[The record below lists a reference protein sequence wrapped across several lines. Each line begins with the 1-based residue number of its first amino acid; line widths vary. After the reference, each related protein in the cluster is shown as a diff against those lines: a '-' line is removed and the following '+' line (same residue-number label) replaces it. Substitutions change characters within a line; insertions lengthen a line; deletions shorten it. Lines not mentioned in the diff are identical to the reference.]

1 MIKVC
6 YSELD
11 GPKGLSLRLE
21 AAGHAGYAPAGQD
34 IVCAGASTLMQALVY
49 LLAGEESARSDAWD
63 EPEGPRLAVAAQA
76 PVAPWVQGAFEL
88 AKAGFTLLAERYPDN
103 LRFADVSRS
112 GQQSMMDLQLFA
124 EGEAAPALSPEQSR
138 QAVAA
143 GTLKPE
149 APAAQPEAP
158 RQTPAEPEPQPE
170 EEPDASSEEADS
182 SIESGDASASSS
194 EAAASSKPA
203 AHSTASSHAASSKP
217 AAHSAASS
225 HAASSSHSAA
235 SSHAASSH
243 AASSHAAS
251 SSTSASSG
259 SSHTTETTDAKINAY
274 VRRLRNLQKRSSK
287 KLYQTAS
294 SAYSEY
300 MEHPVEERNLALKVS
315 IVLGKTM
322 ELTKLQNE
330 CDKEFKEIVTELR
343 QYLRENGY
351 DQSIADAA
359 EKEYKEEKDAMIKEL
374 TNVTYSQVTGKG
386 EGAKWLQEHADM
398 GQ

>member
-1 MIKVC
+1 MQKHTKQLI
-6 YSELD
+6 
-11 GPKGLSLRLE
+11 
-21 AAGHAGYAPAGQD
+21 AALALLLIAAVPLALHIANAD
-34 IVCAGASTLMQALVY
+34 STDEVTAS
-49 LLAGEESARSDAWD
+49 
-63 EPEGPRLAVAAQA
+63 VAASSSEAQAEA
-76 PVAPWVQGAFEL
+76 PV
-88 AKAGFTLLAERYPDN
+88 
-103 LRFADVSRS
+103 SS
-112 GQQSMMDLQLFA
+112 S
-124 EGEAAPALSPEQSR
+124 AAS
-138 QAVAA
+138 AA
-143 GTLKPE
+143 
-149 APAAQPEAP
+149 ASAS
-158 RQTPAEPEPQPE
+158 EPEPQPE

-182 SIESGDASASSS
+182 SVESGDASASSS
-194 EAAASSKPA
+194 EAAASSA
-203 AHSTASSHAASSKP
+203 ASSHAASSKS

-225 HAASSSHSAA
+225 HASSSSHSAA
-235 SSHAASSH
+235 SSHAASSS
-243 AASSHAAS
+243 SSHSAS
-251 SSTSASSG
+251 VSSG

-322 ELTKLQNE
+322 ELTKLQSE

-343 QYLRENGY
+343 HYLRENGY

-386 EGAKWLQEHADM
+386 EGGKWLQEHADM

>member
-1 MIKVC
+1 
-6 YSELD
+6 
-11 GPKGLSLRLE
+11 
-21 AAGHAGYAPAGQD
+21 
-34 IVCAGASTLMQALVY
+34 MQKHTKQLIA
-49 LLAGEESARSDAWD
+49 
-63 EPEGPRLAVAAQA
+63 AVALLLVAAVPLALHIANADPTDEVTASAAASAAASSSEAQA
-76 PVAPWVQGAFEL
+76 
-88 AKAGFTLLAERYPDN
+88 
-103 LRFADVSRS
+103 
-112 GQQSMMDLQLFA
+112 
-124 EGEAAPALSPEQSR
+124 
-138 QAVAA
+138 
-143 GTLKPE
+143 E
-149 APAAQPEAP
+149 APVSSAADS
-158 RQTPAEPEPQPE
+158 TSEPEPQPE

-182 SIESGDASASSS
+182 SAESGDASASSS

-203 AHSTASSHAASSKP
+203 AHSAASSHAASSKP

-235 SSHAASSH
+235 SSHAASSS
-243 AASSHAAS
+243 SSHSAS
-251 SSTSASSG
+251 VSSG

-322 ELTKLQNE
+322 ELTKLQSE
-330 CDKEFKEIVTELR
+330 CDKEFQEIVTELR
-343 QYLRENGY
+343 HYLRENGY

-386 EGAKWLQEHADM
+386 EGGKWLQEHADM

>member
-1 MIKVC
+1 
-6 YSELD
+6 
-11 GPKGLSLRLE
+11 
-21 AAGHAGYAPAGQD
+21 
-34 IVCAGASTLMQALVY
+34 MQKHTKQLIA
-49 LLAGEESARSDAWD
+49 
-63 EPEGPRLAVAAQA
+63 AVALLLIAAVPLAQHIANADSTDETVASAAASSSEAQA
-76 PVAPWVQGAFEL
+76 
-88 AKAGFTLLAERYPDN
+88 
-103 LRFADVSRS
+103 
-112 GQQSMMDLQLFA
+112 
-124 EGEAAPALSPEQSR
+124 
-138 QAVAA
+138 
-143 GTLKPE
+143 E
-149 APAAQPEAP
+149 APVSSSAASAADS
-158 RQTPAEPEPQPE
+158 TSEPEPQPE

-182 SIESGDASASSS
+182 SVESGDASASSS

-203 AHSTASSHAASSKP
+203 AHSAASSHAASSKP

-225 HAASSSHSAA
+225 HASS
-235 SSHAASSH
+235 
-243 AASSHAAS
+243 SSHAAS
-251 SSTSASSG
+251 SSHASSSTSVSSG
-259 SSHTTETTDAKINAY
+259 SSHTTETTDAKVNAY

-322 ELTKLQNE
+322 ELTKLQSE

-386 EGAKWLQEHADM
+386 EGGKWLEEHADM

>member
-1 MIKVC
+1 
-6 YSELD
+6 
-11 GPKGLSLRLE
+11 
-21 AAGHAGYAPAGQD
+21 
-34 IVCAGASTLMQALVY
+34 MQKHTKQLIA
-49 LLAGEESARSDAWD
+49 
-63 EPEGPRLAVAAQA
+63 AVALLLVAAVPLALHIANADSTDETVASAAASSSEAQA
-76 PVAPWVQGAFEL
+76 EVPV
-88 AKAGFTLLAERYPDN
+88 
-103 LRFADVSRS
+103 SS
-112 GQQSMMDLQLFA
+112 S
-124 EGEAAPALSPEQSR
+124 AASATDSTS
-138 QAVAA
+138 
-143 GTLKPE
+143 
-149 APAAQPEAP
+149 
-158 RQTPAEPEPQPE
+158 EPEPQPE

-182 SIESGDASASSS
+182 SAESGDASASSS
-194 EAAASSKPA
+194 EAAASSA
-203 AHSTASSHAASSKP
+203 ASSHAASSKS

-225 HAASSSHSAA
+225 HASSSSHA
-235 SSHAASSH
+235 

-251 SSTSASSG
+251 SSSSTSASTSSG

-322 ELTKLQNE
+322 ELTKLQSE

-343 QYLRENGY
+343 HYLRENGY

-359 EKEYKEEKDAMIKEL
+359 EKEYKEEKDALIKEL

-386 EGAKWLQEHADM
+386 EGGKWLQEHADM

>member
-1 MIKVC
+1 
-6 YSELD
+6 
-11 GPKGLSLRLE
+11 
-21 AAGHAGYAPAGQD
+21 
-34 IVCAGASTLMQALVY
+34 MQKHTKQLIA
-49 LLAGEESARSDAWD
+49 
-63 EPEGPRLAVAAQA
+63 AVALLLIAAVPLAQHIANADSTDETVASAAASSSEAQA
-76 PVAPWVQGAFEL
+76 
-88 AKAGFTLLAERYPDN
+88 
-103 LRFADVSRS
+103 
-112 GQQSMMDLQLFA
+112 
-124 EGEAAPALSPEQSR
+124 
-138 QAVAA
+138 
-143 GTLKPE
+143 E
-149 APAAQPEAP
+149 APVSSSAASAADS
-158 RQTPAEPEPQPE
+158 TSEPEPQPE

-182 SIESGDASASSS
+182 SVESGDASASSS
-194 EAAASSKPA
+194 EAAASSA
-203 AHSTASSHAASSKP
+203 ASSHAASSKP

-235 SSHAASSH
+235 SSHAASS
-243 AASSHAAS
+243 SSS
-251 SSTSASSG
+251 SSTSASASSG
-259 SSHTTETTDAKINAY
+259 SSHTTETTDAKVNAY

-322 ELTKLQNE
+322 ELTKLQSE

-386 EGAKWLQEHADM
+386 EGGKWLEEHADM

>member
-1 MIKVC
+1 
-6 YSELD
+6 
-11 GPKGLSLRLE
+11 
-21 AAGHAGYAPAGQD
+21 
-34 IVCAGASTLMQALVY
+34 MQKHTKQLIA
-49 LLAGEESARSDAWD
+49 
-63 EPEGPRLAVAAQA
+63 AVALLLIAAVPLALHIANADSTDETVASAAASSSEAQA
-76 PVAPWVQGAFEL
+76 
-88 AKAGFTLLAERYPDN
+88 
-103 LRFADVSRS
+103 
-112 GQQSMMDLQLFA
+112 
-124 EGEAAPALSPEQSR
+124 
-138 QAVAA
+138 
-143 GTLKPE
+143 E
-149 APAAQPEAP
+149 APVSSSAASAADST
-158 RQTPAEPEPQPE
+158 REPEPQPE

-182 SIESGDASASSS
+182 SAESGDASASSS
-194 EAAASSKPA
+194 EAAASSKP
-203 AHSTASSHAASSKP
+203 ASSHAASSKP

-235 SSHAASSH
+235 SSHAASS
-243 AASSHAAS
+243 
-251 SSTSASSG
+251 STSASSG
-259 SSHTTETTDAKINAY
+259 SSHTTETTDAKVNAY

-322 ELTKLQNE
+322 ELTKLQSE
-330 CDKEFKEIVTELR
+330 CDKEFQEIVTELR

-386 EGAKWLQEHADM
+386 EGGKWLQEHADM

>member
-1 MIKVC
+1 
-6 YSELD
+6 
-11 GPKGLSLRLE
+11 
-21 AAGHAGYAPAGQD
+21 
-34 IVCAGASTLMQALVY
+34 MQKNTKQLIA
-49 LLAGEESARSDAWD
+49 
-63 EPEGPRLAVAAQA
+63 AVALLLIAAVPLGLHIANADSTDEVTASAAASSSEEQAEA
-76 PVAPWVQGAFEL
+76 PV
-88 AKAGFTLLAERYPDN
+88 
-103 LRFADVSRS
+103 SS
-112 GQQSMMDLQLFA
+112 S
-124 EGEAAPALSPEQSR
+124 AASAAASASVPES
-138 QAVAA
+138 
-143 GTLKPE
+143 
-149 APAAQPEAP
+149 
-158 RQTPAEPEPQPE
+158 QPE
-170 EEPDASSEEADS
+170 EEPDASSEEEDS
-182 SIESGDASASSS
+182 SAESGDASASSS
-194 EAAASSKPA
+194 ETTASSAASSHAASSKPA
-203 AHSTASSHAASSKP
+203 AHSTASSHAASS
-217 AAHSAASS
+217 
-225 HAASSSHSAA
+225 SHSAA
-235 SSHAASSH
+235 SSHASSSH

-300 MEHPVEERNLALKVS
+300 MEYPVEERNLALKVS
-315 IVLGKTM
+315 IVLGKTLQ
-322 ELTKLQNE
+322 LTKLQNE

>member
-1 MIKVC
+1 
-6 YSELD
+6 
-11 GPKGLSLRLE
+11 
-21 AAGHAGYAPAGQD
+21 
-34 IVCAGASTLMQALVY
+34 MQKHTKQLIA
-49 LLAGEESARSDAWD
+49 
-63 EPEGPRLAVAAQA
+63 AVALLLIAAVPLALHIANADPTDETVTSAAASSSEEQAEA
-76 PVAPWVQGAFEL
+76 PVSSSAAS
-88 AKAGFTLLAERYPDN
+88 A
-103 LRFADVSRS
+103 ADSTS
-112 GQQSMMDLQLFA
+112 
-124 EGEAAPALSPEQSR
+124 
-138 QAVAA
+138 
-143 GTLKPE
+143 
-149 APAAQPEAP
+149 
-158 RQTPAEPEPQPE
+158 EPEPQPE

-182 SIESGDASASSS
+182 SAESGDASASSS

-203 AHSTASSHAASSKP
+203 AHSASSSHAASSKP

-225 HAASSSHSAA
+225 HASSSSHS
-235 SSHAASSH
+235 
-243 AASSHAAS
+243 ASSHAAS

-322 ELTKLQNE
+322 ELTKLQSE

-343 QYLRENGY
+343 HYLRENGY

-386 EGAKWLQEHADM
+386 EGGKWLQEHADM

>member
-1 MIKVC
+1 
-6 YSELD
+6 
-11 GPKGLSLRLE
+11 
-21 AAGHAGYAPAGQD
+21 
-34 IVCAGASTLMQALVY
+34 MQKHTKQLIA
-49 LLAGEESARSDAWD
+49 
-63 EPEGPRLAVAAQA
+63 AVALLLIAA
-76 PVAPWVQGAFEL
+76 VPL
-88 AKAGFTLLAERYPDN
+88 ALHIAN
-103 LRFADVSRS
+103 ADST
-112 GQQSMMDLQLFA
+112 D
-124 EGEAAPALSPEQSR
+124 E
-138 QAVAA
+138 AVAS
-143 GTLKPE
+143 
-149 APAAQPEAP
+149 AAASSSEEQAEVSVSSSAASAADS
-158 RQTPAEPEPQPE
+158 TSEPEPQPE

-182 SIESGDASASSS
+182 SAESGDASASSS
-194 EAAASSKPA
+194 EAAASSA
-203 AHSTASSHAASSKP
+203 ASSHAASSKP

-225 HAASSSHSAA
+225 HAASSSHSTA
-235 SSHAASSH
+235 SSHAASS
-243 AASSHAAS
+243 SHSAS

-259 SSHTTETTDAKINAY
+259 SSHTTETTDAKVNAY

-322 ELTKLQNE
+322 ELTKLQSE

-386 EGAKWLQEHADM
+386 EGGKWLQEHADM

>member
-1 MIKVC
+1 
-6 YSELD
+6 
-11 GPKGLSLRLE
+11 
-21 AAGHAGYAPAGQD
+21 
-34 IVCAGASTLMQALVY
+34 MQKHTKQLIA
-49 LLAGEESARSDAWD
+49 
-63 EPEGPRLAVAAQA
+63 AVALLLIAAVPLGLHIANADSTDETVASAAASSSEAQA
-76 PVAPWVQGAFEL
+76 
-88 AKAGFTLLAERYPDN
+88 
-103 LRFADVSRS
+103 
-112 GQQSMMDLQLFA
+112 
-124 EGEAAPALSPEQSR
+124 
-138 QAVAA
+138 
-143 GTLKPE
+143 E
-149 APAAQPEAP
+149 APVSSSAASAADS
-158 RQTPAEPEPQPE
+158 TSEPEPQPE

-182 SIESGDASASSS
+182 SAESGDASASSS

-203 AHSTASSHAASSKP
+203 AHSAASSHAASSKP

-235 SSHAASSH
+235 SSHAASS
-243 AASSHAAS
+243 SSS

-386 EGAKWLQEHADM
+386 EGGKWLQEHADM

>member
-1 MIKVC
+1 MQKHTKQLIAALALLLIAAVPLALHIANADPTDEVTASIAASG
-6 YSELD
+6 SE
-11 GPKGLSLRLE
+11 
-21 AAGHAGYAPAGQD
+21 
-34 IVCAGASTLMQALVY
+34 
-49 LLAGEESARSDAWD
+49 
-63 EPEGPRLAVAAQA
+63 AQA
-76 PVAPWVQGAFEL
+76 
-88 AKAGFTLLAERYPDN
+88 
-103 LRFADVSRS
+103 
-112 GQQSMMDLQLFA
+112 
-124 EGEAAPALSPEQSR
+124 
-138 QAVAA
+138 
-143 GTLKPE
+143 E
-149 APAAQPEAP
+149 APASSTASAAAS
-158 RQTPAEPEPQPE
+158 TSVPEPQPE

-182 SIESGDASASSS
+182 SVESGDASASSS
-194 EAAASSKPA
+194 EA
-203 AHSTASSHAASSKP
+203 TASSKP

-235 SSHAASSH
+235 SSHAASS
-243 AASSHAAS
+243 S
-251 SSTSASSG
+251 SSTSALSG

-322 ELTKLQNE
+322 ELTKLQSE

-343 QYLRENGY
+343 HYLRENGY

-386 EGAKWLQEHADM
+386 EGGKWLQEHADM

>member
-1 MIKVC
+1 
-6 YSELD
+6 
-11 GPKGLSLRLE
+11 
-21 AAGHAGYAPAGQD
+21 
-34 IVCAGASTLMQALVY
+34 MQKHTKQLIA
-49 LLAGEESARSDAWD
+49 
-63 EPEGPRLAVAAQA
+63 AVA
-76 PVAPWVQGAFEL
+76 
-88 AKAGFTLLAERYPDN
+88 LL
-103 LRFADVSRS
+103 L
-112 GQQSMMDLQLFA
+112 
-124 EGEAAPALSPEQSR
+124 
-138 QAVAA
+138 VAA
-143 GTLKPE
+143 VPLGLHIANADPTDE
-149 APAAQPEAP
+149 VTVSAAASSSEEQAEVPVSSSAASAADS
-158 RQTPAEPEPQPE
+158 TSEPEPQPE

-182 SIESGDASASSS
+182 SAESGDASASSS
-194 EAAASSKPA
+194 EAVASSKPA
-203 AHSTASSHAASSKP
+203 AHSASSSHAASSKP

-235 SSHAASSH
+235 SSHAASSS
-243 AASSHAAS
+243 SSHSAS
-251 SSTSASSG
+251 VSSG
-259 SSHTTETTDAKINAY
+259 SSHTTETTDAKVNAY

-322 ELTKLQNE
+322 ELTKLQSE

-386 EGAKWLQEHADM
+386 EGGKWLQEHADM

>member
-1 MIKVC
+1 MQKHTKQLIAALALLLVAAVP
-6 YSELD
+6 L
-11 GPKGLSLRLE
+11 GLHI
-21 AAGHAGYAPAGQD
+21 ANAD
-34 IVCAGASTLMQALVY
+34 FT
-49 LLAGEESARSDAWD
+49 D
-63 EPEGPRLAVAAQA
+63 EAVASAAASSSEAQA
-76 PVAPWVQGAFEL
+76 
-88 AKAGFTLLAERYPDN
+88 
-103 LRFADVSRS
+103 
-112 GQQSMMDLQLFA
+112 
-124 EGEAAPALSPEQSR
+124 
-138 QAVAA
+138 
-143 GTLKPE
+143 E
-149 APAAQPEAP
+149 APVSSAASA
-158 RQTPAEPEPQPE
+158 AASASVPEPQPE

-182 SIESGDASASSS
+182 SVESGDASAFTS
-194 EAAASSKPA
+194 EAAASSAASSHAASSKSA
-203 AHSTASSHAASSKP
+203 AHSAASSTASSHAASSKP
-217 AAHSAASS
+217 TAHSAASS
-225 HAASSSHSAA
+225 HASSSSHA
-235 SSHAASSH
+235 

-259 SSHTTETTDAKINAY
+259 SSHTMETTDAKINAY
-274 VRRLRNLQKRSSK
+274 VWQLRNLQKRSSK

-322 ELTKLQNE
+322 ELTKLQSE

-386 EGAKWLQEHADM
+386 EGGKWLQEHADM

>member
-1 MIKVC
+1 
-6 YSELD
+6 
-11 GPKGLSLRLE
+11 
-21 AAGHAGYAPAGQD
+21 
-34 IVCAGASTLMQALVY
+34 MQKHTKQLIA
-49 LLAGEESARSDAWD
+49 
-63 EPEGPRLAVAAQA
+63 AVALLLIAAVPLALHIANADSTDETVASAAASSSEAQA
-76 PVAPWVQGAFEL
+76 
-88 AKAGFTLLAERYPDN
+88 
-103 LRFADVSRS
+103 
-112 GQQSMMDLQLFA
+112 
-124 EGEAAPALSPEQSR
+124 
-138 QAVAA
+138 
-143 GTLKPE
+143 E
-149 APAAQPEAP
+149 APVSSSAASAADS
-158 RQTPAEPEPQPE
+158 TSEPEPQPE
-170 EEPDASSEEADS
+170 EEPDVSSEEADS
-182 SIESGDASASSS
+182 SAESGDASASSS
-194 EAAASSKPA
+194 EAAASSA
-203 AHSTASSHAASSKP
+203 ASSHAASSKP
-217 AAHSAASS
+217 AAHSASSS

-235 SSHAASSH
+235 SSHAASS
-243 AASSHAAS
+243 SH
-251 SSTSASSG
+251 SASVSSD

-322 ELTKLQNE
+322 ELTKLQSE

-343 QYLRENGY
+343 HYLRENGY

-386 EGAKWLQEHADM
+386 EGGKWLQEHADM

>member
-1 MIKVC
+1 
-6 YSELD
+6 
-11 GPKGLSLRLE
+11 
-21 AAGHAGYAPAGQD
+21 
-34 IVCAGASTLMQALVY
+34 MQKHTKQLIA
-49 LLAGEESARSDAWD
+49 
-63 EPEGPRLAVAAQA
+63 AVALLLIAAVPLALHIANADPTDETVTSAAASSSEEQAEA
-76 PVAPWVQGAFEL
+76 PVSSSAAS
-88 AKAGFTLLAERYPDN
+88 A
-103 LRFADVSRS
+103 ADSTS
-112 GQQSMMDLQLFA
+112 
-124 EGEAAPALSPEQSR
+124 
-138 QAVAA
+138 
-143 GTLKPE
+143 
-149 APAAQPEAP
+149 
-158 RQTPAEPEPQPE
+158 EPEPQPE

-182 SIESGDASASSS
+182 SAESGDASASSS

-203 AHSTASSHAASSKP
+203 AHSAASGHAASSKP

-235 SSHAASSH
+235 SSHAASSS
-243 AASSHAAS
+243 SSH
-251 SSTSASSG
+251 STSASSG

-322 ELTKLQNE
+322 ELTKLQSE

-386 EGAKWLQEHADM
+386 EGGKWLQEHADM

>member
-1 MIKVC
+1 MQKHTKQLIAAVALLLIAAVPLALHIANADPTDEVTASAAASS
-6 YSELD
+6 SEEQAEV
-11 GPKGLSLRLE
+11 PVSSS
-21 AAGHAGYAPAGQD
+21 AASAA
-34 IVCAGASTLMQALVY
+34 AST
-49 LLAGEESARSDAWD
+49 S
-63 EPEGPRLAVAAQA
+63 
-76 PVAPWVQGAFEL
+76 
-88 AKAGFTLLAERYPDN
+88 
-103 LRFADVSRS
+103 
-112 GQQSMMDLQLFA
+112 
-124 EGEAAPALSPEQSR
+124 
-138 QAVAA
+138 
-143 GTLKPE
+143 
-149 APAAQPEAP
+149 
-158 RQTPAEPEPQPE
+158 EPEPQPE

-182 SIESGDASASSS
+182 SVESGDASASSS
-194 EAAASSKPA
+194 EATASSA
-203 AHSTASSHAASSKP
+203 ASSHAASSKS

-225 HAASSSHSAA
+225 HASSSSHSAA
-235 SSHAASSH
+235 SSHAASSS
-243 AASSHAAS
+243 SSHSAS

-259 SSHTTETTDAKINAY
+259 SSHTTETTDAKVNAY

-322 ELTKLQNE
+322 ELTKLQSE

-386 EGAKWLQEHADM
+386 EGGKWLQEHADM

>member
-1 MIKVC
+1 MQKHTKQLI
-6 YSELD
+6 
-11 GPKGLSLRLE
+11 
-21 AAGHAGYAPAGQD
+21 AA
-34 IVCAGASTLMQALVY
+34 LAL
-49 LLAGEESARSDAWD
+49 LL
-63 EPEGPRLAVAAQA
+63 VAAVPLALHIANADSTDETVASAAASSSEAQA
-76 PVAPWVQGAFEL
+76 EVPV
-88 AKAGFTLLAERYPDN
+88 
-103 LRFADVSRS
+103 SS
-112 GQQSMMDLQLFA
+112 S
-124 EGEAAPALSPEQSR
+124 AASATDSTS
-138 QAVAA
+138 
-143 GTLKPE
+143 
-149 APAAQPEAP
+149 
-158 RQTPAEPEPQPE
+158 EPEPQPE

-182 SIESGDASASSS
+182 SVESGDASASSS
-194 EAAASSKPA
+194 EAAASSA
-203 AHSTASSHAASSKP
+203 ASSHAASSKS

-225 HAASSSHSAA
+225 HASS
-235 SSHAASSH
+235 SSH

-251 SSTSASSG
+251 SSSSTSASTSSG

-322 ELTKLQNE
+322 ELTKLQSE

-359 EKEYKEEKDAMIKEL
+359 EKEYKEEKDALIKEL

-386 EGAKWLQEHADM
+386 EGGKWLQEHADM

>member
-1 MIKVC
+1 
-6 YSELD
+6 
-11 GPKGLSLRLE
+11 
-21 AAGHAGYAPAGQD
+21 
-34 IVCAGASTLMQALVY
+34 MQKHTKQLIA
-49 LLAGEESARSDAWD
+49 
-63 EPEGPRLAVAAQA
+63 AVALLLVAAVPLALHIANADSTDETVASAAASSSEAQA
-76 PVAPWVQGAFEL
+76 EVPASSA
-88 AKAGFTLLAERYPDN
+88 ASA
-103 LRFADVSRS
+103 ADSTS
-112 GQQSMMDLQLFA
+112 
-124 EGEAAPALSPEQSR
+124 
-138 QAVAA
+138 
-143 GTLKPE
+143 
-149 APAAQPEAP
+149 
-158 RQTPAEPEPQPE
+158 EPEPQPE

-182 SIESGDASASSS
+182 SAESGDASASSS
-194 EAAASSKPA
+194 EAAASSA
-203 AHSTASSHAASSKP
+203 ASSHAASSKS

-225 HAASSSHSAA
+225 HASSSSHA
-235 SSHAASSH
+235 

-251 SSTSASSG
+251 SSSSTSTSASSG
-259 SSHTTETTDAKINAY
+259 SSHITETTDAKVNAY

-322 ELTKLQNE
+322 ELTKLQSE

-359 EKEYKEEKDAMIKEL
+359 EKEYKEEKDALIKEL

-386 EGAKWLQEHADM
+386 EGGKWLQEHADM

>member
-1 MIKVC
+1 MQKHTKQLIAAVA
-6 YSELD
+6 LLLVAAV
-11 GPKGLSLRLE
+11 PLGLHIANADSTDETVASAAASSLE
-21 AAGHAGYAPAGQD
+21 AQAE
-34 IVCAGASTLMQALVY
+34 VSAS
-49 LLAGEESARSDAWD
+49 SAAS
-63 EPEGPRLAVAAQA
+63 AADS
-76 PVAPWVQGAFEL
+76 
-88 AKAGFTLLAERYPDN
+88 T
-103 LRFADVSRS
+103 S
-112 GQQSMMDLQLFA
+112 
-124 EGEAAPALSPEQSR
+124 
-138 QAVAA
+138 
-143 GTLKPE
+143 
-149 APAAQPEAP
+149 
-158 RQTPAEPEPQPE
+158 EPEPQPE

-182 SIESGDASASSS
+182 SAESGDASASSS
-194 EAAASSKPA
+194 EAAASSA
-203 AHSTASSHAASSKP
+203 ASSHAASSKS

-225 HAASSSHSAA
+225 HASSSSHA
-235 SSHAASSH
+235 

-251 SSTSASSG
+251 SSSSTSASASSG
-259 SSHTTETTDAKINAY
+259 SSHTTETTDAKVNAY

-322 ELTKLQNE
+322 ELTKLQSE

-359 EKEYKEEKDAMIKEL
+359 EKEYKEEKDALIKEL

-386 EGAKWLQEHADM
+386 EGGKWLQEHADM

>member
-1 MIKVC
+1 
-6 YSELD
+6 
-11 GPKGLSLRLE
+11 
-21 AAGHAGYAPAGQD
+21 
-34 IVCAGASTLMQALVY
+34 MQKNTKQVIA
-49 LLAGEESARSDAWD
+49 
-63 EPEGPRLAVAAQA
+63 AVALLLIAAVPLALHIANADSTDDTVASAAASSSEAQA
-76 PVAPWVQGAFEL
+76 
-88 AKAGFTLLAERYPDN
+88 
-103 LRFADVSRS
+103 
-112 GQQSMMDLQLFA
+112 
-124 EGEAAPALSPEQSR
+124 
-138 QAVAA
+138 
-143 GTLKPE
+143 E
-149 APAAQPEAP
+149 APVSSSAASAADS
-158 RQTPAEPEPQPE
+158 TSEPEPQPE
-170 EEPDASSEEADS
+170 EEPDVSSEEADS
-182 SIESGDASASSS
+182 SAESGDASASSS

-203 AHSTASSHAASSKP
+203 AHSAASSHAASSKP
-217 AAHSAASS
+217 AAHSAAAS

-235 SSHAASSH
+235 SSHASSSSH
-243 AASSHAAS
+243 SAS
-251 SSTSASSG
+251 SSTSALSG
-259 SSHTTETTDAKINAY
+259 SSHTTETTDAKVNAY
-274 VRRLRNLQKRSSK
+274 VRQLRNLQKRSSK

-322 ELTKLQNE
+322 ELTKLQSE

-386 EGAKWLQEHADM
+386 EGGKWLQEHADM

>member
-1 MIKVC
+1 MQKHTKQLI
-6 YSELD
+6 
-11 GPKGLSLRLE
+11 
-21 AAGHAGYAPAGQD
+21 AALALLLIAAVPLALHIANAD
-34 IVCAGASTLMQALVY
+34 STDEVTAS
-49 LLAGEESARSDAWD
+49 
-63 EPEGPRLAVAAQA
+63 VAASSSEAQAEA
-76 PVAPWVQGAFEL
+76 PV
-88 AKAGFTLLAERYPDN
+88 
-103 LRFADVSRS
+103 SS
-112 GQQSMMDLQLFA
+112 S
-124 EGEAAPALSPEQSR
+124 AAS
-138 QAVAA
+138 AA
-143 GTLKPE
+143 
-149 APAAQPEAP
+149 ASAS
-158 RQTPAEPEPQPE
+158 EPEPQPE

-182 SIESGDASASSS
+182 SVESGDASASSS
-194 EAAASSKPA
+194 EAAASSA
-203 AHSTASSHAASSKP
+203 ASSHAASSKS

-225 HAASSSHSAA
+225 HASSSSHSAA
-235 SSHAASSH
+235 SSHAASSS
-243 AASSHAAS
+243 SSHSAS
-251 SSTSASSG
+251 VSSG

-322 ELTKLQNE
+322 ELTKLQSE

-386 EGAKWLQEHADM
+386 EGGKWLQEHADM

>member
-1 MIKVC
+1 
-6 YSELD
+6 
-11 GPKGLSLRLE
+11 
-21 AAGHAGYAPAGQD
+21 
-34 IVCAGASTLMQALVY
+34 MQKNTKQLIA
-49 LLAGEESARSDAWD
+49 
-63 EPEGPRLAVAAQA
+63 AVALLLIAA
-76 PVAPWVQGAFEL
+76 VPL
-88 AKAGFTLLAERYPDN
+88 ALHIAN
-103 LRFADVSRS
+103 ADST
-112 GQQSMMDLQLFA
+112 D
-124 EGEAAPALSPEQSR
+124 E
-138 QAVAA
+138 AVAS
-143 GTLKPE
+143 
-149 APAAQPEAP
+149 AAASSSEEQAEVSVSSSAASAADS
-158 RQTPAEPEPQPE
+158 TSEPEPQPE

-182 SIESGDASASSS
+182 SAESGDASASSS

-203 AHSTASSHAASSKP
+203 AHSASSSH
-217 AAHSAASS
+217 AAHSAASF

-322 ELTKLQNE
+322 ELTKLQSE

-386 EGAKWLQEHADM
+386 EGGKWLQEHADM

>member
-1 MIKVC
+1 MQKHTKQLIAAVALLLVAAVPLGLHIANADPADEAVASAAASS
-6 YSELD
+6 SEEQAEV
-11 GPKGLSLRLE
+11 PVSS
-21 AAGHAGYAPAGQD
+21 AASAA
-34 IVCAGASTLMQALVY
+34 ASTSV
-49 LLAGEESARSDAWD
+49 
-63 EPEGPRLAVAAQA
+63 
-76 PVAPWVQGAFEL
+76 
-88 AKAGFTLLAERYPDN
+88 
-103 LRFADVSRS
+103 
-112 GQQSMMDLQLFA
+112 
-124 EGEAAPALSPEQSR
+124 
-138 QAVAA
+138 
-143 GTLKPE
+143 
-149 APAAQPEAP
+149 
-158 RQTPAEPEPQPE
+158 PEPQPE
-170 EEPDASSEEADS
+170 EEPDASSEKADS
-182 SIESGDASASSS
+182 SAESGDASASSS
-194 EAAASSKPA
+194 EATASSA
-203 AHSTASSHAASSKP
+203 ASSHAASSKP

-225 HAASSSHSAA
+225 HASSSSHA
-235 SSHAASSH
+235 

-259 SSHTTETTDAKINAY
+259 SSHTTETTDARINAY
-274 VRRLRNLQKRSSK
+274 VWRLRNLQKRSSK

-322 ELTKLQNE
+322 ELTKLQSE

-343 QYLRENGY
+343 HYLRENGY

>member
-1 MIKVC
+1 MQKHTKQLI
-6 YSELD
+6 
-11 GPKGLSLRLE
+11 
-21 AAGHAGYAPAGQD
+21 AALALLLIAAVPLALHIANAD
-34 IVCAGASTLMQALVY
+34 STDETVAS
-49 LLAGEESARSDAWD
+49 
-63 EPEGPRLAVAAQA
+63 VAASSSEAQA
-76 PVAPWVQGAFEL
+76 EVPV
-88 AKAGFTLLAERYPDN
+88 
-103 LRFADVSRS
+103 SS
-112 GQQSMMDLQLFA
+112 S
-124 EGEAAPALSPEQSR
+124 AAS
-138 QAVAA
+138 AA
-143 GTLKPE
+143 
-149 APAAQPEAP
+149 ASAS
-158 RQTPAEPEPQPE
+158 EPEPQPE

-182 SIESGDASASSS
+182 SVESGDASASSS

-203 AHSTASSHAASSKP
+203 AHSASSSHAASSKP

-235 SSHAASSH
+235 SSHAASP
-243 AASSHAAS
+243 
-251 SSTSASSG
+251 STSASSG
-259 SSHTTETTDAKINAY
+259 SSHTTETTDAKVNAY

-322 ELTKLQNE
+322 ELTKLQSE

-343 QYLRENGY
+343 HYLRENGY

-386 EGAKWLQEHADM
+386 EGGKWLQEHADM

>member
-1 MIKVC
+1 MQKHTKQLIAAVALLLIAAVPLALHIANADSTDETVASAAASS
-6 YSELD
+6 SEAQA
-11 GPKGLSLRLE
+11 E
-21 AAGHAGYAPAGQD
+21 APMSSSA
-34 IVCAGASTLMQALVY
+34 ASAADST
-49 LLAGEESARSDAWD
+49 S
-63 EPEGPRLAVAAQA
+63 EPEL
-76 PVAPWVQGAFEL
+76 
-88 AKAGFTLLAERYPDN
+88 
-103 LRFADVSRS
+103 
-112 GQQSMMDLQLFA
+112 
-124 EGEAAPALSPEQSR
+124 
-138 QAVAA
+138 
-143 GTLKPE
+143 
-149 APAAQPEAP
+149 
-158 RQTPAEPEPQPE
+158 QPE

-182 SIESGDASASSS
+182 SAESGDASASSS

-203 AHSTASSHAASSKP
+203 AHSAASSHAASSKP

-235 SSHAASSH
+235 SSHAASS
-243 AASSHAAS
+243 S
-251 SSTSASSG
+251 SSPSTSASASSG
-259 SSHTTETTDAKINAY
+259 SSHTTETTDAKVNAY

-322 ELTKLQNE
+322 ELTKLQSE

-386 EGAKWLQEHADM
+386 EGGKWLQEHADM

>member
-1 MIKVC
+1 
-6 YSELD
+6 
-11 GPKGLSLRLE
+11 
-21 AAGHAGYAPAGQD
+21 
-34 IVCAGASTLMQALVY
+34 MQKHTKQLIA
-49 LLAGEESARSDAWD
+49 
-63 EPEGPRLAVAAQA
+63 AVALLLIAAVPLALHIANADSTDETVASAAASSSEEQA
-76 PVAPWVQGAFEL
+76 EVPASSA
-88 AKAGFTLLAERYPDN
+88 ASA
-103 LRFADVSRS
+103 ADSIS
-112 GQQSMMDLQLFA
+112 
-124 EGEAAPALSPEQSR
+124 
-138 QAVAA
+138 
-143 GTLKPE
+143 
-149 APAAQPEAP
+149 
-158 RQTPAEPEPQPE
+158 EPEPQPE

-182 SIESGDASASSS
+182 SAESGDASASS

-203 AHSTASSHAASSKP
+203 AHSAASSHAASSKP

-235 SSHAASSH
+235 SSHAASS
-243 AASSHAAS
+243 S
-251 SSTSASSG
+251 SSTSASASSG
-259 SSHTTETTDAKINAY
+259 SSHTTETTDAKVNAY

-322 ELTKLQNE
+322 ELTKLQSE

-386 EGAKWLQEHADM
+386 EGGKWLQEHADM

>member
-1 MIKVC
+1 
-6 YSELD
+6 
-11 GPKGLSLRLE
+11 
-21 AAGHAGYAPAGQD
+21 
-34 IVCAGASTLMQALVY
+34 MQKHTKQLIA
-49 LLAGEESARSDAWD
+49 
-63 EPEGPRLAVAAQA
+63 AVALLLIAAVPLALHIANADSTDEVTASAAASSSEEQA
-76 PVAPWVQGAFEL
+76 EVPVSSSAAS
-88 AKAGFTLLAERYPDN
+88 A
-103 LRFADVSRS
+103 ADSTS
-112 GQQSMMDLQLFA
+112 
-124 EGEAAPALSPEQSR
+124 
-138 QAVAA
+138 
-143 GTLKPE
+143 
-149 APAAQPEAP
+149 
-158 RQTPAEPEPQPE
+158 EPEPQPE

-182 SIESGDASASSS
+182 SAESGDASASSS

-203 AHSTASSHAASSKP
+203 ARSAASSYAASSKP

-225 HAASSSHSAA
+225 HASSSSHSAA
-235 SSHAASSH
+235 SSHAASSS
-243 AASSHAAS
+243 SSHSAS
-251 SSTSASSG
+251 VSSG

-322 ELTKLQNE
+322 ELTKLQSE

-386 EGAKWLQEHADM
+386 EGGKWLQEHADM

>member
-1 MIKVC
+1 MQKHTKQLIAAVALLLIAAVPLALHIANAEPTDEVTASAAASS
-6 YSELD
+6 SEEQAEV
-11 GPKGLSLRLE
+11 PASSS
-21 AAGHAGYAPAGQD
+21 AASAA
-34 IVCAGASTLMQALVY
+34 AST
-49 LLAGEESARSDAWD
+49 S
-63 EPEGPRLAVAAQA
+63 
-76 PVAPWVQGAFEL
+76 
-88 AKAGFTLLAERYPDN
+88 
-103 LRFADVSRS
+103 
-112 GQQSMMDLQLFA
+112 
-124 EGEAAPALSPEQSR
+124 
-138 QAVAA
+138 
-143 GTLKPE
+143 
-149 APAAQPEAP
+149 
-158 RQTPAEPEPQPE
+158 EPEPQPE

-182 SIESGDASASSS
+182 SVESGDASASSS

-203 AHSTASSHAASSKP
+203 AHSASSSHAASSKS

-225 HAASSSHSAA
+225 HASSSSHSAA
-235 SSHAASSH
+235 SSHAASSS
-243 AASSHAAS
+243 SSHSAS
-251 SSTSASSG
+251 VSSG

-322 ELTKLQNE
+322 ELTKLQSE

-386 EGAKWLQEHADM
+386 EGGKWLQEHADM

>member
-1 MIKVC
+1 MQKHTKQLIAAFALLLVAAVPLGLHIANADFTDEAVASAAASS
-6 YSELD
+6 SEAQAEV
-11 GPKGLSLRLE
+11 PVSS
-21 AAGHAGYAPAGQD
+21 AASAA
-34 IVCAGASTLMQALVY
+34 ASTSV
-49 LLAGEESARSDAWD
+49 
-63 EPEGPRLAVAAQA
+63 
-76 PVAPWVQGAFEL
+76 
-88 AKAGFTLLAERYPDN
+88 
-103 LRFADVSRS
+103 
-112 GQQSMMDLQLFA
+112 
-124 EGEAAPALSPEQSR
+124 
-138 QAVAA
+138 
-143 GTLKPE
+143 
-149 APAAQPEAP
+149 
-158 RQTPAEPEPQPE
+158 PEPQPE

-182 SIESGDASASSS
+182 SVESGDASAFTS
-194 EAAASSKPA
+194 EAAVSSAASSYAASSKPT
-203 AHSTASSHAASSKP
+203 AHSAASSAASSHAASSKS

-225 HAASSSHSAA
+225 HASSSSHS
-235 SSHAASSH
+235 

-322 ELTKLQNE
+322 ELTKLQSE
-330 CDKEFKEIVTELR
+330 CDKEFQEIVTELR

-386 EGAKWLQEHADM
+386 EGGKWLQEHADM

>member
-1 MIKVC
+1 
-6 YSELD
+6 
-11 GPKGLSLRLE
+11 
-21 AAGHAGYAPAGQD
+21 
-34 IVCAGASTLMQALVY
+34 MQKHTKQLIA
-49 LLAGEESARSDAWD
+49 
-63 EPEGPRLAVAAQA
+63 AVALLLVAAVPLALHIANADSTDETVASAAASSSEAQA
-76 PVAPWVQGAFEL
+76 EVPV
-88 AKAGFTLLAERYPDN
+88 
-103 LRFADVSRS
+103 SS
-112 GQQSMMDLQLFA
+112 S
-124 EGEAAPALSPEQSR
+124 AASATDSTS
-138 QAVAA
+138 
-143 GTLKPE
+143 
-149 APAAQPEAP
+149 
-158 RQTPAEPEPQPE
+158 EPEPQPE

-182 SIESGDASASSS
+182 SAESGDASASSS
-194 EAAASSKPA
+194 EAAASSA
-203 AHSTASSHAASSKP
+203 ASSHAASSKS

-225 HAASSSHSAA
+225 HASS
-235 SSHAASSH
+235 
-243 AASSHAAS
+243 SSHAAS
-251 SSTSASSG
+251 SSSSTSASVSSG
-259 SSHTTETTDAKINAY
+259 SSHITETTDAKINAY

-322 ELTKLQNE
+322 ELTKLQSE

-359 EKEYKEEKDAMIKEL
+359 EKEYKEEKDALIKEL

-386 EGAKWLQEHADM
+386 EGGKWLQEHADM

>member
-1 MIKVC
+1 
-6 YSELD
+6 
-11 GPKGLSLRLE
+11 
-21 AAGHAGYAPAGQD
+21 
-34 IVCAGASTLMQALVY
+34 MQKHTKQLIA
-49 LLAGEESARSDAWD
+49 
-63 EPEGPRLAVAAQA
+63 AVALLL
-76 PVAPWVQGAFEL
+76 VAAVPLGLHIA
-88 AKAGFTLLAERYPDN
+88 N
-103 LRFADVSRS
+103 ADPT
-112 GQQSMMDLQLFA
+112 D
-124 EGEAAPALSPEQSR
+124 E
-138 QAVAA
+138 AVAS
-143 GTLKPE
+143 
-149 APAAQPEAP
+149 AAASSSEEQ
-158 RQTPAEPEPQPE
+158 AEVPVSSAASAAASASVPEPQPE

-182 SIESGDASASSS
+182 SAESGDASASSS
-194 EAAASSKPA
+194 EAAASSA
-203 AHSTASSHAASSKP
+203 ASSHAASSKP
-217 AAHSAASS
+217 AAHAAASS

-235 SSHAASSH
+235 SSHATSS
-243 AASSHAAS
+243 SSS
-251 SSTSASSG
+251 SSTSASASSG
-259 SSHTTETTDAKINAY
+259 SSHTTETTDAKVNAY

-300 MEHPVEERNLALKVS
+300 MEHPVEERNFALKVS

-322 ELTKLQNE
+322 ELTKLQSE

-343 QYLRENGY
+343 HYLRENGY

>member
-1 MIKVC
+1 MQKHTKQLIAAVALLLIAAVPLALHIANADSTDETVASAAASS
-6 YSELD
+6 SEAQA
-11 GPKGLSLRLE
+11 E
-21 AAGHAGYAPAGQD
+21 APVSSSAASAA
-34 IVCAGASTLMQALVY
+34 AST
-49 LLAGEESARSDAWD
+49 S
-63 EPEGPRLAVAAQA
+63 
-76 PVAPWVQGAFEL
+76 
-88 AKAGFTLLAERYPDN
+88 
-103 LRFADVSRS
+103 
-112 GQQSMMDLQLFA
+112 
-124 EGEAAPALSPEQSR
+124 
-138 QAVAA
+138 
-143 GTLKPE
+143 
-149 APAAQPEAP
+149 
-158 RQTPAEPEPQPE
+158 EPEPQPE

-182 SIESGDASASSS
+182 SAESGDASASSS
-194 EAAASSKPA
+194 EAAASSA
-203 AHSTASSHAASSKP
+203 ASNHVASSSHAT
-217 AAHSAASS
+217 HSAASS

-235 SSHAASSH
+235 SSHAS
-243 AASSHAAS
+243 SSHAAS

-274 VRRLRNLQKRSSK
+274 VRRLRSLQKRSSK

-322 ELTKLQNE
+322 ELTKLQSE

-386 EGAKWLQEHADM
+386 EGGKWLQEHADM

>member
-1 MIKVC
+1 MQKHTKQLIAALALLLVVAVPLALHIANADSTDETVASAAASS
-6 YSELD
+6 SEAQA
-11 GPKGLSLRLE
+11 E
-21 AAGHAGYAPAGQD
+21 APVSSSAASAA
-34 IVCAGASTLMQALVY
+34 AST
-49 LLAGEESARSDAWD
+49 S
-63 EPEGPRLAVAAQA
+63 
-76 PVAPWVQGAFEL
+76 
-88 AKAGFTLLAERYPDN
+88 
-103 LRFADVSRS
+103 
-112 GQQSMMDLQLFA
+112 
-124 EGEAAPALSPEQSR
+124 
-138 QAVAA
+138 
-143 GTLKPE
+143 
-149 APAAQPEAP
+149 
-158 RQTPAEPEPQPE
+158 EPEPQPE

-182 SIESGDASASSS
+182 SAESGDASASSS
-194 EAAASSKPA
+194 EAAASSA
-203 AHSTASSHAASSKP
+203 ASSHAASSKP
-217 AAHSAASS
+217 AAHSASSS

-235 SSHAASSH
+235 SSHAASS
-243 AASSHAAS
+243 SH
-251 SSTSASSG
+251 SASVSSD

-322 ELTKLQNE
+322 ELTKLQSE

-343 QYLRENGY
+343 HYLRENGY

-386 EGAKWLQEHADM
+386 EGGKWLQEHADM

>member
-1 MIKVC
+1 
-6 YSELD
+6 
-11 GPKGLSLRLE
+11 
-21 AAGHAGYAPAGQD
+21 
-34 IVCAGASTLMQALVY
+34 MQKHTKQLIA
-49 LLAGEESARSDAWD
+49 
-63 EPEGPRLAVAAQA
+63 AVA
-76 PVAPWVQGAFEL
+76 
-88 AKAGFTLLAERYPDN
+88 LLLIAAVPLGLHIAN
-103 LRFADVSRS
+103 ADPT
-112 GQQSMMDLQLFA
+112 D
-124 EGEAAPALSPEQSR
+124 E
-138 QAVAA
+138 AVASA
-143 GTLKPE
+143 AASSSEEQAKVPVSSE
-149 APAAQPEAP
+149 ASAAAS
-158 RQTPAEPEPQPE
+158 ASVPEPQPE

-182 SIESGDASASSS
+182 SVESGDASAFTS
-194 EAAASSKPA
+194 EAAASSA
-203 AHSTASSHAASSKP
+203 ASSHVASSKP
-217 AAHSAASS
+217 TAHSSASSASSSSS
-225 HAASSSHSAA
+225 HA
-235 SSHAASSH
+235 

-251 SSTSASSG
+251 SSTSVSASSG

-274 VRRLRNLQKRSSK
+274 VRRLQNLQKRSSK

-322 ELTKLQNE
+322 ELTKLQSE

-386 EGAKWLQEHADM
+386 EGGKWLQEHADM

>member
-1 MIKVC
+1 
-6 YSELD
+6 
-11 GPKGLSLRLE
+11 
-21 AAGHAGYAPAGQD
+21 
-34 IVCAGASTLMQALVY
+34 MQKHTKQLIA
-49 LLAGEESARSDAWD
+49 
-63 EPEGPRLAVAAQA
+63 AVALLLIAAVPLALHIANADPIDEAVASAAASSSEAQA
-76 PVAPWVQGAFEL
+76 
-88 AKAGFTLLAERYPDN
+88 
-103 LRFADVSRS
+103 
-112 GQQSMMDLQLFA
+112 
-124 EGEAAPALSPEQSR
+124 
-138 QAVAA
+138 
-143 GTLKPE
+143 E
-149 APAAQPEAP
+149 APVSSSAASAADS
-158 RQTPAEPEPQPE
+158 TSEPEPQPE

-182 SIESGDASASSS
+182 SAESGDASASSS
-194 EAAASSKPA
+194 EAAASSA
-203 AHSTASSHAASSKP
+203 ASSHAASSKP

-235 SSHAASSH
+235 SSHAASS
-243 AASSHAAS
+243 SHSAS
-251 SSTSASSG
+251 SSTSALSG
-259 SSHTTETTDAKINAY
+259 SSHTTETTDAKVNAY

-322 ELTKLQNE
+322 ELTKLQSE
-330 CDKEFKEIVTELR
+330 CDKEFQEIVTELR

-386 EGAKWLQEHADM
+386 EGGKWLQEHADM